1 MFFFIQRSI
10 DDLLFPFYKDQ
21 LLESWQVKSWY
32 GTKLGWLCELDNKTY
47 TKKDAERICSLM
59 NRIHSATRSYKIEQT
74 Y

>member
-21 LLESWQVKSWY
+21 LEDYQIVSWY
-32 GTKLGWLCELDNKTY
+32 GVKLGYLPECDAKEY
-47 TKKDAERICSLM
+47 TLKDAKRVCALL
-59 NRIHSATRSYKIEQT
+59 NRVHSATRFYKVQKI